1 MFSTKNLL
9 VKKIIQINSVTST
22 PKYKQIINSVH
33 SAIERKLVQKGD
45 KIPSINEVCKEFR
58 LSRDTVMMAFNE
70 LKAKGILVSQPG
82 KGYYIKTTETKR
94 KENIFVLFDEFN
106 VFKEDL
112 YNSLYSIL
120 KGRANIEIY
129 FHYFNFKVFKK
140 LILEN
145 VGKYT
150 SYIIMPAAFNNTSH
164 LISRLPKDKVYI
176 LDRKKQDLISYPLIY
191 QDFEQDFYD
200 ALNEGETQL
209 KKYRKLIFV
218 NSGSKE
224 PEERVFGFE
233 RFCKERN
240 IKHQITKGIDGLK
253 PSLYEAY
260 FLTSDRDLV
269 EMVKMA
275 RRYKMKLGKKF
286 GLVSFNDT
294 MLKEVVAGGITTIS
308 TDFIEMGKALG
319 YMVLNGKTGRL
330 RNPSKLIL
338 RKSL

>member
-1 MFSTKNLL
+1 
-9 VKKIIQINSVTST
+9 VKKIIQINTATAT

-45 KIPSINEVCKEFR
+45 KIPSINEICSEFK
-58 LSRDTVMMAFNE
+58 LSRDTVMLAFNE

-82 KGYYIKTTETKR
+82 KGYYIKTTEIKH

-112 YNSLYSIL
+112 YNSLYSML
-120 KGRANIEIY
+120 KGRANIEIF
-129 FHYFNFKVFKK
+129 FHYFNLKVFKK
-140 LILEN
+140 LIMEN
-145 VGKYT
+145 AGKYT
-150 SYIIMPAAFNNTSH
+150 SYIIMPAAFNNTLH

-176 LDRKKQDLISYPLIY
+176 LDRKKQDLVSYPLVY

-200 ALNEGETQL
+200 ALNEGEAQL

-218 NSGSKE
+218 NGEGKE
-224 PEERVFGFE
+224 PEERINGFE
-233 RFCKERN
+233 RFCKEKKIN
-240 IKHQITKGIDGLK
+240 YQVEKGIDGIK

-269 EMVKMA
+269 EMVKIA
-275 RRYKMKLGKKF
+275 RKYKMKLGKKF

-308 TDFIEMGKALG
+308 TDFVEMGKVLG
-319 YMVLNGKTGRL
+319 NMVLNGKTGRF